1 MLNPDYKEML
11 SLLIE
16 NGVEFV
22 LVGAY
27 ALAAHGFPRA
37 TGDIDIFV
45 KPSPE
50 NGNRV
55 YECLAE
61 FGAPLDGISVED
73 FVSPGVVFQIGVAPR
88 RIDILTT
95 IDAVLFQE
103 AIEDPLVVEIEG
115 LKIPVLSKTKLI
127 KNKESTGRPKDKI
140 DAETLRKS
148 K

>member
-1 MLNPDYKEML
+1 MLNQDYKEML
-11 SLLIE
+11 SLLID

-45 KPSPE
+45 RPNPK
-50 NGNRV
+50 NGHRI

-61 FGAPLDGISVED
+61 FGAPLDGINVKD
-73 FVSPGVVFQIGVAPR
+73 FISPGVIFQIGVAPR

-95 IDAVLFQE
+95 IDAVSFQE
-103 AIEDPLVVEIEG
+103 AIEDAVMIEIEG
-115 LKIPVLSKTKLI
+115 LKIPVLSKSKLI
-127 KNKESTGRPKDKI
+127 KNKESTGRVKDMI
-140 DAETLRKS
+140 DAETLKKS
-148 K
+148 